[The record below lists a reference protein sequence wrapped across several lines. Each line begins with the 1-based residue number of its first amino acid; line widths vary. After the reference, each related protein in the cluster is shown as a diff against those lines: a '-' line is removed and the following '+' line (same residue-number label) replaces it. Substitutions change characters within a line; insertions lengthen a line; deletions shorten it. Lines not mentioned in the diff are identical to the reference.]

1 MNVLIKFD
9 DLKIFQYLLKT
20 FNSCDA
26 LLVEMFVKITNQFK
40 ISAMLSQSETLS
52 LRQKLFLL
60 SV

>member
-9 DLKIFQYLLKT
+9 DLKIFQYLLKK

-26 LLVEMFVKITNQFK
+26 LLVEIFVKITNQFK